1 LDVYEQLSDR
11 RRYERQIERL
21 HQRYLLTSRLYEM
34 RQSDVSLAS
43 IVMNRGKVAR
53 LLAGEVAAG
62 RYELEPGELRTIRA
76 RHKTREVFACRIT
89 DLIVHGVVAD
99 IVQDAVTPR
108 LSRRVFSYRKGLS
121 WLTPL
126 AELAAFVRAER
137 RKHNDPRARG
147 IYVLRRDVDSYTDS
161 IPIGDGSPLW
171 PMLEAELGAPLAPLV
186 EQVIRVE
193 MRIPGAGIVC
203 RVKGLPMGQP
213 IAAIL
218 ANLYLSEM
226 DRALERIPGGFYAR
240 YGDDFLFAHADA
252 EVAREAGAVSDRILE
267 PLWLTVN
274 EKKRRTLYLTTA
286 GRDSS
291 DWPEA
296 KGSTSV
302 PFLGTRIA
310 GDGTIGLDEKKVRS
324 LLRELDR
331 RTSVTARTLRG
342 ADLDQAGRAVC
353 SVVGRALDP
362 RSALT
367 QQRSAIALRRVVTD
381 RHQLEQ
387 LDYWIARIVIKAL
400 TGRRDARAFR
410 EIPYRRLRQEWGLVS
425 VVAARNRRPRRARA
439 RTRARS

>member
-1 LDVYEQLSDR
+1 LDVVAELSDR

-21 HQRYLLTSRLYEM
+21 HQRYLLTSRLYEL

-53 LLAGEVAAG
+53 LLAREVADG

-99 IVQDAVTPR
+99 IVQDAVTPQ
-108 LSRRVFSYRKGLS
+108 LSDRVFSYRKGLS

-126 AELAAFVRAER
+126 AELAAFIRRER
-137 RKHNDPRARG
+137 RMHADPKARG
-147 IYVLRRDVDSYTDS
+147 VYILRRDVDSYTDA
-161 IPIGDGSPLW
+161 IPIGAGSPLW
-171 PMLEAELGAPLAPLV
+171 PMLEAELDAPLPPLV

-193 MRIPGAGIVC
+193 LRIPGAGVAC
-203 RVKGLPMGQP
+203 RVRGLPMGQP
-213 IAAIL
+213 IAAIV

-226 DRALERIPGGFYAR
+226 DREFEQIRGGFYAR
-240 YGDDFLFAHADA
+240 YGDDFLFAHADPA
-252 EVAREAGAVSDRILE
+252 VAREAGAVSDRILDK
-267 PLWLTVN
+267 LWLTVN
-274 EKKRRTLYLTTA
+274 EKKRRTLYLTAA
-286 GRDSS
+286 GRNSPA
-291 DWPEA
+291 WPEA
-296 KGSTSV
+296 QGSSAV

-331 RTSVTARTLRG
+331 RTSTTARTLRR

-353 SVVGRALDP
+353 SVVNRALDP

-367 QQRSAIALRRVVTD
+367 QQKSAIALRRVVTD
-381 RHQLEQ
+381 RRQLEQ
-387 LDYWIARIVIKAL
+387 LDYWIARIVLKAL
-400 TGRRDARAFR
+400 TGRRDAAAFR
-410 EIPYRRLRQEWGLVS
+410 ELPYRKLRQEWGLPS
-425 VVAARNRRPRRARA
+425 LVAARNRR
-439 RTRARS
+439 

>member
-1 LDVYEQLSDR
+1 LDVYTELSDR

-21 HQRYLLTSRLYEM
+21 HQRYLMTSRLYEM

-43 IVMNRGKVAR
+43 IVMNRGKVAK
-53 LLAGEVAAG
+53 LLAREIAEG

-99 IVQDAVTPR
+99 IVTDAVTPR
-108 LSRRVFSYRKGLS
+108 LSGRVFSYRKGLS

-137 RKHNDPRARG
+137 RKHDDPKLRG
-147 IYVLRRDVDSYTDS
+147 VYILRRDVDSYTDS
-161 IPIGDGSPLW
+161 IPIGEGSPLW
-171 PMLEAELGAPLAPLV
+171 PMLEAELGSPLPPLV

-193 MRIPGAGIVC
+193 MRIPGAGVVC
-203 RVKGLPMGQP
+203 RTKGLPMGQP

-226 DRALERIPGGFYAR
+226 DSALEGIPGSFYAR
-240 YGDDFLFAHADA
+240 YGDDFLFAHPDA
-252 EVAREAGAVSDRILE
+252 GVAREAGALSDRILDS
-267 PLWLTVN
+267 LWLTVN
-274 EKKRRTLYLTTA
+274 EKKRRTLYLTPA

-296 KGSTSV
+296 TGSSAV
-302 PFLGTRIA
+302 PFLGTRIS

-331 RTSVTARTLRG
+331 RTSTTARTLRG
-342 ADLDQAGRAVC
+342 ADLDQAGRAIC
-353 SVVGRALDP
+353 SVVNRALDP

-381 RHQLEQ
+381 RRQLEQ
-387 LDYWIARIVIKAL
+387 LDYWIARIVVKAV

-410 EIPYRRLRQEWGLVS
+410 ELPYRKLRQEWGLPS
-425 VVAARNRRPRRARA
+425 VVAARNRRARV
-439 RTRARS
+439 RT

>member
-1 LDVYEQLSDR
+1 LDLHAQLSDR

-34 RQSDVSLAS
+34 QQSDVSLAS

-53 LLAGEVAAG
+53 LLSREVAEG
-62 RYELEPGELRTIRA
+62 RYQLEPGELRTIRA
-76 RHKTREVFACRIT
+76 RQKTREVFACRIT

-99 IVQDAVTPR
+99 IVQDAVSPR
-108 LSRRVFSYRKGLS
+108 LSGRVFSYRKGLS

-137 RKHNDPRARG
+137 RKHEDPRARG
-147 IYVLRRDVDSYTDS
+147 VYILRRDVDSYTDS
-161 IPIGDGSPLW
+161 IPIGTGSPIW
-171 PMLEAELGAPLAPLV
+171 PMLEAELGAPLPLLL
-186 EQVIRVE
+186 EQVVRVE
-193 MRIPGAGIVC
+193 MRVPGAGVVC
-203 RVKGLPMGQP
+203 RAKGLPMGQP

-226 DRALERIPGGFYAR
+226 DRALERIPGSFYAR

-252 EVAREAGAVSDRILE
+252 DVAREAGAVSDRILDS
-267 PLWLTVN
+267 LWLTVN
-274 EKKRRTLYLTTA
+274 EKKRRTLYLTPA
-286 GRDSS
+286 GRSS
-291 DWPEA
+291 TEWPEA

-310 GDGTIGLDEKKVRS
+310 GDGTIGLDEKKVRA

-353 SVVGRALDP
+353 TVVGRALDP

-381 RHQLEQ
+381 RRQLQQ
-387 LDYWIARIVIKAL
+387 LDYLIARIVLKAL
-400 TGRRDARAFR
+400 SGRRDARAFR
-410 EIPYRRLRQEWGLVS
+410 EISYRKLRREWGLVS
-425 VVAARNRRPRRARA
+425 VVAARNRRPRGARA
-439 RTRARS
+439 RP